1 VEDTGYITVFGKV
14 VPIRVSGVLDT
25 FATLDPGSSFVVIDY
40 QTLLDFLALKI
51 DPVLPNSTEVFIT
64 TSGGS
69 LQDPR
74 SLIEDVD
81 ENDLQVFEFERLVS
95 NSTASAG
102 ASAGWKGMHV
112 VVTLATGF
120 LMLTGLLL
128 FIRLDFYETGLSSDI
143 LSALGITKLGIVVEK
158 LVRFG
163 IVSVVGIGAGFL
175 LGGALGS
182 FVSERIA
189 DVYAIGTAEAT
200 SRAATI
206 GFDTAIYVV
215 TLLVIGFI
223 SLLAFALS
231 QGRRQVIGYQG
242 RSD

>member
-1 VEDTGYITVFGKV
+1 M
-14 VPIRVSGVLDT
+14 
-25 FATLDPGSSFVVIDY
+25 
-40 QTLLDFLALKI
+40 
-51 DPVLPNSTEVFIT
+51 
-64 TSGGS
+64 
-69 LQDPR
+69 
-74 SLIEDVD
+74 
-81 ENDLQVFEFERLVS
+81 S

-128 FIRLDFYETGLSSDI
+128 FIRLDFYETGLSSDV
-143 LSALGITKLGIVVEK
+143 LSALGISNLGIVVEK
-158 LVRFG
+158 LVRLGVVAAVGFG
-163 IVSVVGIGAGFL
+163 TGLL

-189 DVYAIGTAEAT
+189 DVYASGTAETT
-200 SRAATI
+200 SRAAMI
-206 GFDTAIYVV
+206 GFDTAFYVV
-215 TLLVIGFI
+215 TLLVVGLIGM
-223 SLLAFALS
+223 LAFTLS

>member
-1 VEDTGYITVFGKV
+1 
-14 VPIRVSGVLDT
+14 
-25 FATLDPGSSFVVIDY
+25 
-40 QTLLDFLALKI
+40 
-51 DPVLPNSTEVFIT
+51 
-64 TSGGS
+64 
-69 LQDPR
+69 
-74 SLIEDVD
+74 
-81 ENDLQVFEFERLVS
+81 
-95 NSTASAG
+95 
-102 ASAGWKGMHV
+102 MHV

-143 LSALGITKLGIVVEK
+143 LSALGVTKLGIVVEK
-158 LVRFG
+158 LVRLG
-163 IVSVVGIGAGFL
+163 IVAFVGIGAGLL

-189 DVYAIGTAEAT
+189 DVYASDTTEAA

-206 GFDTAIYVV
+206 GFDTAYYVV
-215 TLLVIGFI
+215 TLLVFGLIGM
-223 SLLAFALS
+223 LVFALS